1 MKAMMILMWSI
12 RKDRVRIS
20 IYILCLFL
28 AFSSCKKKDRYLVI
42 SKIQSTAKLATTETT
57 IDKVIVGFK
66 ERRWVGLVKVGTAE
80 FVAYSKAT
88 IKSGI
93 DLTELEPDDV
103 KIDGNSISL
112 ELPHIKVLD
121 FNYPFEKFEID
132 NDISDDDF
140 LNRITVY
147 DQEDFYRQ
155 AELDIREN
163 LEYTGIVEATER
175 KTRLMLTGML
185 KNMGYDAVF
194 ISFKKGKFLEQLK
207 LNRGA
212 EEEKD
217 TKLSKKEKKEN
228 KG

>member
-1 MKAMMILMWSI
+1 MRITSTICILIVLLS
-12 RKDRVRIS
+12 
-20 IYILCLFL
+20 FL
-28 AFSSCKKKDRYLVI
+28 SCKKKERYHVI

-66 ERRWVGLVKVGTAE
+66 ERRWAGLVKVGTAE

-93 DLTELEPDDV
+93 DLTDLKPEDV
-103 KIDGNSISL
+103 EIDGNSIQI
-112 ELPHIKVLD
+112 ELPHVKVLD
-121 FNYPFEKFEID
+121 FNYPFEKFDVDE
-132 NDISDDDF
+132 DISDDDF

-147 DQEDFYRQ
+147 DQEDFYRK

-175 KTRLMLTGML
+175 KTRLMLTGLL
-185 KNMGYDAVF
+185 KNMGYDAIF
-194 ISFKKGKFLEQLK
+194 ISFKEGEFLEQLK

-212 EEEKD
+212 EEAKVE
-217 TKLSKKEKKEN
+217 EKKSNED
-228 KG
+228 KT